1 MDDVSDVSKE
11 KNQSDKLDSTYA
23 WCRLAASLAIG
34 TVGGIG
40 MWSSVILIPE
50 IQEHFSVDR
59 SDASLPYTV
68 AMIGI
73 MLGNILMG
81 RMVDKFGVVVP
92 TLISAL
98 CLGLG
103 FMGAAFSTN
112 FWQFLL
118 CQALLIGTLGTSGTF
133 GPMIASVSHWF
144 VKRRGIAMSLVASGN
159 YLAGTIW
166 PPFVHDLSE
175 NLGWR
180 DTHLIIGGICFFT
193 MVPLALFL
201 RGKAPSQTKA
211 ATASQNTSTANSIM
225 SPNLL
230 QTLLIVAGIACCVAM
245 AMPQVHIVAHCVDL
259 NIGAK
264 RGAEML
270 SIMFGLGVVSR
281 IIFGFLTDWIG
292 AAWALFIGS
301 SLQALSLLLYLPAD
315 GVTAL
320 YIVSAM
326 FGLFQ
331 GGIVPAYAVLVR
343 EYFPA
348 IQAGIRVGMVLS
360 ATIGGMAF
368 GGWLSGEIYDWT
380 LSYQAA
386 FLNGFVW
393 NLINLIIITF
403 LLWRISQKTLKPA
416 STKEPIVTPALSRWP
431 GPLS

>member
-1 MDDVSDVSKE
+1 
-11 KNQSDKLDSTYA
+11 
-23 WCRLAASLAIG
+23 
-34 TVGGIG
+34 
-40 MWSSVILIPE
+40 
-50 IQEHFSVDR
+50 
-59 SDASLPYTV
+59 
-68 AMIGI
+68 
-73 MLGNILMG
+73 
-81 RMVDKFGVVVP
+81 
-92 TLISAL
+92 
-98 CLGLG
+98 
-103 FMGAAFSTN
+103 
-112 FWQFLL
+112 
-118 CQALLIGTLGTSGTF
+118 
-133 GPMIASVSHWF
+133 
-144 VKRRGIAMSLVASGN
+144 
-159 YLAGTIW
+159 
-166 PPFVHDLSE
+166 
-175 NLGWR
+175 
-180 DTHLIIGGICFFT
+180 

-201 RGKAPSQTKA
+201 RGKAPSQTIA
-211 ATASQNTSTANSIM
+211 ATVRQNTSTANSIM

-315 GVTAL
+315 GVISL

-348 IQAGIRVGMVLS
+348 SQAGIRGGIVLS

-368 GGWLSGEIYDWT
+368 GGWLSGEIYDGLFPT
-380 LSYQAA
+380 RLHFSMDL
-386 FLNGFVW
+386 FG
-393 NLINLIIITF
+393 I
-403 LLWRISQKTLKPA
+403 
-416 STKEPIVTPALSRWP
+416 
-431 GPLS
+431 